1 MKKLM
6 IIDGSSLLFRA
17 FFALPPLK
25 SALGTP
31 TNAVYGFLTML
42 IKLYEEI
49 HPDYIAVAFD
59 KGRQTFRTEM
69 YSEYK
74 GNRPD
79 APEDLRPQ
87 FSLIQDVLK
96 AMGICVIEEEGFE
109 GDDILGS
116 LSKKFASSELAVQI
130 ITGDRDN
137 LQLVSDCSHVF
148 LTKKGIS
155 DMLEITLENMQDLYG
170 YGPDKVIQMKALM
183 GDSSDNIPGVPGVG
197 EKTAFKLI
205 SEYGDLESIYEN
217 IDTIS
222 GKKLKERLLENKEL
236 AFLSRDLATIKT
248 DMDFS
253 YELDDF
259 VQQFH
264 LSEVKPMFE
273 SLGFTKLTP
282 RLAQIMGTDDG
293 FEDMGGLFAVQ
304 EEVSLDELVDGTALT
319 ESFYEGKTIAVHVVL
334 SGHAPFRS
342 IVNIYLSNGDVVVKT
357 DGSDIDLLTHVL
369 NGAAIVVTTQ
379 AKELLEVLGTDAP
392 ADIRLFNDN
401 GEARIHDVSLMAYL
415 LDPTRTNYGY
425 LYLTERFSVSSIA
438 TGSVDVECVSMVKAL
453 LAMNNAALDTIRS
466 NDLWNLYNAIELPLI
481 HTLLVMEKNGIYID
495 PDKLADTTVRFKTEL
510 ELVQQEIYKMAG
522 ETFNINSPK
531 QLGIILFE
539 KMNLPVIK
547 KTKTG
552 YSTDA
557 EVLDMLRNESPI
569 VEKILQYRTIAKLVS
584 TYLEGLAVLI
594 NPNTHRIHT
603 TFNQMVT
610 ATGRLSSSEPNL
622 QNIPVRTEKG
632 REIRALFYPGEG
644 FDTLV
649 SADYSQ
655 IELRIL
661 AHLSGD
667 KALIKAFTEGKDI
680 HRFTAAE
687 VLGKAQEDITSE
699 ERSHAKAINF
709 GIIYGIS
716 DFGLSRDLGITRAE
730 AKNYIDLYFS
740 RYPRVKEYMDNMV
753 KEAHETG
760 KVRTMFGRLRELPDI
775 NSRNFN
781 RRSFAERT
789 AMNTPIQGTAADIIK
804 LAMNKVESLLE
815 EKGFTSRLLLQVH
828 DELVLEVI
836 NDELEAVKAL
846 LKETME
852 CVVDLQVPLI
862 VDVHDAE
869 NWALVK

>member
-357 DGSDIDLLTHVL
+357 DGSNIDLLTHVL

-401 GEARIHDVSLMAYL
+401 GEARIYDVSLMAYL

-557 EVLDMLRNESPI
+557 EVLDILRNESPI

>member
-116 LSKKFASSELAVQI
+116 LSKKFASSELTVQI

-510 ELVQQEIYKMAG
+510 ELVQQEIYKIAG

-687 VLGKAQEDITSE
+687 VLGKAQEEITSE

>member
-49 HPDYIAVAFD
+49 NPDYIAVAFD

-96 AMGICVIEEEGFE
+96 ALGICVIEEEGFE

-116 LSKKFASSELAVQI
+116 LSKKFGAPDMAVQI

-137 LQLVSDCSHVF
+137 LQLVTEHSHVF

-155 DMLEITLENMQDLYG
+155 DMLEVTLDNMEELYG
-170 YGPDKVIQMKALM
+170 YGPDKVIEMKALM

-197 EKTAFKLI
+197 EKTALKLI
-205 SEYGDLESIYEN
+205 TEYGNLESVYDHIE
-217 IDTIS
+217 DIS
-222 GKKLKERLLENKEL
+222 GKKLKERLVENKEL
-236 AFLSRDLATIKT
+236 AFLSRELATIKT
-248 DMDFS
+248 DMELS
-253 YELDDF
+253 YKVEDF
-259 VQQFH
+259 VQNFH
-264 LSEVKPMFE
+264 ASEVQPLFE
-273 SLGFTKLTP
+273 TLGFTKLTP
-282 RLAQIMGTDDG
+282 RIAQVMGCEEVALGDPG
-293 FEDMGGLFAVQ
+293 SLFAPQ
-304 EEVSLDELVDGTALT
+304 EEISLNDLADAKSLTAD
-319 ESFYEGKTIAVHVVL
+319 FYKDKTVAVHVIL
-334 SGHAPFRS
+334 DGKTPFRT
-342 IVNIYLSNGDVVVKT
+342 VTNAYLSNGDTIVKT
-357 DGSDIDLLTHVL
+357 DDTKAVL
-369 NGAAIVVTTQ
+369 AVLQGAKAIVTTQ
-379 AKELLEVLGTDAP
+379 TKEIIEAFGADVP
-392 ADIRLFNDN
+392 AEISLFNADKT
-401 GEARIHDVSLMAYL
+401 ARVHDMSLIAYL

-425 LYLTERFSVSSIA
+425 LYLTERFSVPSIA
-438 TGSVDVECVSMVKAL
+438 NGSVDVECVSMVKAL
-453 LAMNNAALDTIRS
+453 LAMNEVACESARREE
-466 NDLWNLYNAIELPLI
+466 LWSLYETIELPLI
-481 HTLLVMEKNGIYID
+481 HTLVVMEKNGIYID
-495 PDKLADTTVRFKTEL
+495 TEKLAETTTRFKEEL
-510 ELVQQEIYKMAG
+510 TQVQEEIYELAG

-531 QLGIILFE
+531 QLGVILFE
-539 KMNLPVIK
+539 KLNLPIIK
-547 KTKTG
+547 KTK
-552 YSTDA
+552 
-557 EVLDMLRNESPI
+557 
-569 VEKILQYRTIAKLVS
+569 
-584 TYLEGLAVLI
+584 
-594 NPNTHRIHT
+594 THRIHT

-610 ATGRLSSSEPNL
+610 ATGRLSSSDPNL

-632 REIRALFYPGEG
+632 REIRALFYPGAG
-644 FDTLV
+644 YDTLV

-667 KALIKAFTEGKDI
+667 EALIKAFVEGKDI

-687 VLGKAQEDITSE
+687 VLGKSQDEVTSE

-716 DFGLSRDLGITRAE
+716 DFGLSRDLGITRGE

-740 RYPRVKEYMDNMV
+740 RYPKVKEYMDRMV
-753 KEAHETG
+753 QEAHETG
-760 KVRTMFGRLRELPDI
+760 KVRTMFGRQRELPDI

-804 LAMNKVESLLE
+804 LAMNQVEQKLE
-815 EKGFTSRLLLQVH
+815 EQNFTSRLLLQVH
-828 DELVLEVI
+828 DELVLEVV
-836 NDELEAVKAL
+836 NSELEAIEEL
-846 LKETME
+846 LRSTMQS
-852 CVVDLQVPLI
+852 VVELQVPLI
-862 VDVHDAE
+862 VDVHHAE

>member
-282 RLAQIMGTDDG
+282 RLSQIMGTDDG

-510 ELVQQEIYKMAG
+510 ELVQQEIYKIAG

-687 VLGKAQEDITSE
+687 VLGKAQEEITSE

>member
-273 SLGFTKLTP
+273 SLGFTKLIP

-319 ESFYEGKTIAVHVVL
+319 ESFYEGKTLAVHVVL

-453 LAMNNAALDTIRS
+453 LAMNNAALDTIRI

-539 KMNLPVIK
+539 KMNLSVIK

-753 KEAHETG
+753 KEAHKTG

-862 VDVHDAE
+862 VDVYDAE

>member
-510 ELVQQEIYKMAG
+510 ELVQQEIYKIAG

-687 VLGKAQEDITSE
+687 VLGKAQEEITSE

-716 DFGLSRDLGITRAE
+716 DFGLSRDLGITRVE

>member
-25 SALGTP
+25 SALGIP

-379 AKELLEVLGTDAP
+379 AKELLEILGMDAP

-401 GEARIHDVSLMAYL
+401 GEARIYDVSLMAYL

>member
-197 EKTAFKLI
+197 EKTALKLI

-379 AKELLEVLGTDAP
+379 AKELLEVLGTDSP

-852 CVVDLQVPLI
+852 GVVDLQVPLI